1 MLKAKAK
8 QQKVLDRTMGSL
20 TTLEELLSR
29 IQNAETDKMVRGETV
44 QKSSLCYRGERV
56 AKCICAL
63 IIPALSCTLC
73 EIKVQYSVVSRGQ

>member
-29 IQNAETDKMVRGETV
+29 IQNAETDKMVRGEAV
-44 QKSSLCYRGERV
+44 QKSSLCHRGERV
-56 AKCICAL
+56 AKL
-63 IIPALSCTLC
+63 
-73 EIKVQYSVVSRGQ
+73 VSAQ